1 MTAYAYNAWYP
12 LAWSRDIGREIV
24 ARRVL
29 EEDLAVYRTEEGA
42 VAALEDA
49 CPHRLAPLSIGR
61 LQGNAIQCGYHGLT
75 FDCSGRCVHAPGMP
89 RVPESF
95 RVRSFPTAE
104 SMGMVWVWM
113 GDAEKADRSQVFRLP
128 QYDDPAY
135 SVVEGDALLVQ
146 ANYLSLADNLCDP
159 THVVY
164 VHQTTLASAGR
175 EETRVQHER
184 QGNKVVTWRWVID
197 GPLIPIFEGLK
208 DFGGQCGPL
217 ALLPLPR
224 AQHRGDRLRLRP
236 HRHRCARGQPGRL
249 HPDVRLPLHHAHR
262 PAQLH
267 AALAVPEELAG
278 RPGRST
284 SACAATCAWP
294 STEDKRVLEAIQRN
308 EDKPRQ
314 WHRINLGL
322 DGSSIKMRRIV
333 EEMAAP
339 ATADALLP
347 FRLQPIRHKGLRH
360 DPHAFRVRPP
370 AGGQPLPRRRAAPPR
385 RARSRSARSTAT
397 RPCRKTWCPTSR
409 AGCWRRKKSMPRAAC
424 WAAAS
429 WRPCSATTTATPA
442 TRCAWPRN
450 CSRAR
455 RSTSSRGV
463 TLSHVG
469 LALTDFAK
477 QKKIFFLA
485 SGPPERQGGVGQRQP
500 LHLPPALRHLC
511 ALPPR

>member
-1 MTAYAYNAWYP
+1 MTAFAYNAWYP

-29 EEDLAVYRTEEGA
+29 EEDLAVYRTEEGV

-49 CPHRLAPLSIGR
+49 CPHRLAPLTIGR
-61 LQGNAIQCGYHGLT
+61 LQGDAIQCAYHGLS

-95 RVRSFPTAE
+95 RVRSYPTAE

-113 GDAEKADRSQVFRLP
+113 GDAEKADRSQVFSLP

-208 DFGGQCGPL
+208 DFGGNVDRWHYYHYHAPSIAVIDFGSARTGTGAPEGNREDCIQMYACHFITPIDQ
-217 ALLPLPR
+217 R
-224 AQHRGDRLRLRP
+224 SCVQHWLCLKNSPADPAVDERLRSNLRT
-236 HRHRCARGQPGRL
+236 AFN
-249 HPDVRLPLHHAHR
+249 
-262 PAQLH
+262 
-267 AALAVPEELAG
+267 
-278 RPGRST
+278 
-284 SACAATCAWP
+284 
-294 STEDKRVLEAIQRN
+294 EDKRVLEAIQRN

-314 WHRINLGL
+314 WHRINLAL

-333 EEMAAP
+333 EEMA
-339 ATADALLP
+339 T
-347 FRLQPIRHKGLRH
+347 GN
-360 DPHAFRVRPP
+360 
-370 AGGQPLPRRRAAPPR
+370 G
-385 RARSRSARSTAT
+385 
-397 RPCRKTWCPTSR
+397 
-409 AGCWRRKKSMPRAAC
+409 
-424 WAAAS
+424 
-429 WRPCSATTTATPA
+429 
-442 TRCAWPRN
+442 
-450 CSRAR
+450 
-455 RSTSSRGV
+455 
-463 TLSHVG
+463 
-469 LALTDFAK
+469 
-477 QKKIFFLA
+477 
-485 SGPPERQGGVGQRQP
+485 
-500 LHLPPALRHLC
+500 
-511 ALPPR
+511 

>member
-49 CPHRLAPLSIGR
+49 CPHRLAPLTIGR

-95 RVRSFPTAE
+95 RVRSYPTAE

-113 GDAEKADRSQVFRLP
+113 GDADKADRSQVFRLP

-184 QGNKVVTWRWVID
+184 QGNTVVTWRWVID

-208 DFGGQCGPL
+208 NFEGNVDRWHYYHYHAPSIAVIDFGSARTGTGAPEGNRDDCIQMYACHFITPVDQ
-217 ALLPLPR
+217 R
-224 AQHRGDRLRLRP
+224 SCIQHWLCLKNSPADPVIDERLRNNLRM
-236 HRHRCARGQPGRL
+236 AFQ
-249 HPDVRLPLHHAHR
+249 
-262 PAQLH
+262 
-267 AALAVPEELAG
+267 
-278 RPGRST
+278 
-284 SACAATCAWP
+284 
-294 STEDKRVLEAIQRN
+294 EDKRMLEAIQRN

-333 EEMAAP
+333 EEMAA
-339 ATADALLP
+339 
-347 FRLQPIRHKGLRH
+347 
-360 DPHAFRVRPP
+360 
-370 AGGQPLPRRRAAPPR
+370 
-385 RARSRSARSTAT
+385 
-397 RPCRKTWCPTSR
+397 
-409 AGCWRRKKSMPRAAC
+409 
-424 WAAAS
+424 
-429 WRPCSATTTATPA
+429 
-442 TRCAWPRN
+442 
-450 CSRAR
+450 
-455 RSTSSRGV
+455 
-463 TLSHVG
+463 
-469 LALTDFAK
+469 
-477 QKKIFFLA
+477 
-485 SGPPERQGGVGQRQP
+485 E
-500 LHLPPALRHLC
+500 
-511 ALPPR
+511 